1 MSKVFTYI
9 DYDGTSRFEF
19 SLQREAGGEKP

>member
-1 MSKVFTYI
+1 MSTVFTYI
-9 DYDGTSRFEF
+9 DYDGTSRSEF